1 MDGYYYSGLVFAVGV
16 ASLLSSVRCDVNC
29 KGAEGH
35 LGLPGGPG
43 RDGWPGEK
51 GQKGE
56 PAQKPEGPADQRQL
70 LKLKGEMGS
79 QGAQGPTGP
88 KGYHGTV
95 GVAGLS
101 GAPGPKGPDGKSTS
115 LAGAASGSQTLAA
128 FSAIRTDSNY
138 PHFAQKVKYQET
150 VVSNPNFD
158 QATGE
163 FTCSTPGYYYFTFHS
178 VAKVSMCLAIGSEA
192 LRRPLVFCDFNRAR
206 LYDQVLSGGAVLQL
220 ARGEK
225 VWLESVN
232 AGQVGQDSS
241 DTREKRVIFNGFLLF
256 SNPE

>member
-1 MDGYYYSGLVFAVGV
+1 MDGYYSGLVLAVGV
-16 ASLLSSVRCDVNC
+16 ALLLSCVRCDVNC

-56 PAQKPEGPADQRQL
+56 PAQKPDGPVDQRQL

-95 GVAGLS
+95 GVAGLT
-101 GAPGPKGPDGKSTS
+101 GAP
-115 LAGAASGSQTLAA
+115 AGAASGSQTLAA

-192 LRRPLVFCDFNRAR
+192 LRRPL
-206 LYDQVLSGGAVLQL
+206 L
-220 ARGEK
+220 AAGEK